1 MSFKEII
8 NSETPVLLDF
18 HATWCGP
25 CHAFSPILD
34 QLKQEM
40 GDQVRVLK
48 IDVDK
53 NPAIC
58 QKLGVQSM
66 PTVILYQKGEI
77 KWRAAGV
84 QSLTVLK
91 QQIDALA

>member
-8 NSETPVLLDF
+8 NSDTPVLLDF

-25 CHAFSPILD
+25 CHAFAPILD
-34 QLKQEM
+34 QLKSDL
-40 GDQVRVLK
+40 GDQVRILK

-58 QKLGVQSM
+58 QQLGVQSM
-66 PTVILYQKGEI
+66 PTVILYKRGEI
-77 KWRAAGV
+77 KWRASGV
-84 QSLTVLK
+84 QSLPILK
-91 QQIDALA
+91 QQIAALN